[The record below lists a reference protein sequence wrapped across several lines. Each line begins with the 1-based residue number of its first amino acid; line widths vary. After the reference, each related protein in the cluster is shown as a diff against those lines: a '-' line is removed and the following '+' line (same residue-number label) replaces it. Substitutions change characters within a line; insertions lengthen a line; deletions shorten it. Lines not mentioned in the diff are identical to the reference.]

1 MLGFPLSGV
10 TISPRRPEDATI
22 RVAKARERDS
32 RGRGWFRRSFYGVLL
47 LDKETRG
54 RIAKFRGHQLGRF
67 VPSSM
72 QRPPSAFRAADR
84 TLGSVE

>member
-84 TLGSVE
+84 TLGSEE